1 MISKEEFMK
10 IKVLAKQGMSQRTI
24 AKQLGISR
32 NTVKKYLK
40 GDFDQP
46 HYATR
51 KSGISKLTAF
61 KPYLHS
67 RLAQAAPVH
76 LSAVVL
82 LREIKA
88 QGYTGKIS
96 LLRQYL
102 HQYRGRVEP
111 QVIVRFETEAG
122 KQMQV
127 DWGQMRGGKNPLHAF
142 VAVLG
147 YSRAL
152 FVAITDN
159 MRYETLEDCHR
170 KAFDYFQGVPQ
181 QIWYD
186 NMKTVVIERD
196 AYGDGQH
203 RLNQSFYQFSKE
215 IGFIPKLCKPYRP
228 QTKGKVE
235 RMVRYVRDN
244 FYRPL
249 ATKLSA
255 LELALDVTTANV
267 EVMNWLNTVANQRIH
282 DTIKV
287 KPADRLKEERPYLQD
302 LPPKQLPAPPQ
313 PAALTMPVN
322 DIPLNVQPLHHE
334 LSIYDQLTGVHA

>member
-1 MISKEEFMK
+1 MISKEELMK
-10 IKVLAKQGMSQRTI
+10 IKVLAKQGMSQRAI

-32 NTVKKYLK
+32 NTVKKYLN

-51 KSGISKLTAF
+51 KSGISKLEAF
-61 KPYLHS
+61 KSYIHS
-67 RLAQAAPVH
+67 RLANAAPVH

-82 LREIKA
+82 LREIQS
-88 QGYTGKIS
+88 QGYQGKIS

-102 HQYRGRVEP
+102 HQYRGMIEP
-111 QVIVRFETEAG
+111 QPIVRFETQAG

-127 DWGQMRGGKNPLHAF
+127 DWGQMRGGKKPLHAF

-159 MRYETLEDCHR
+159 MRYATLEECHR
-170 KAFDYFQGVPQ
+170 QAFDYFQGIPH

-196 AYGDGQH
+196 AYGEGKH

-215 IGFIPKLCKPYRP
+215 IGFMPKLCKPYRP

-255 LELALDVTTANV
+255 LELTLDVETANI
-267 EVMNWLNTVANQRIH
+267 ELMDWLNNIANQRIH

-287 KPADRLKEERPYLQD
+287 KPADRLKEEQLYLQN
-302 LPPKQLPAPPQ
+302 LPPKQTPVPPQ
-313 PAALTMPVN
+313 PTMSVIPIL
-322 DIPLNVQPLHHE
+322 DIPLDSKPLHHE
-334 LSIYDQLTGVHA
+334 LNIYAQFSEGV